1 MTQPVRQ
8 IDRLLDIMKRLR
20 DPENGCPWDV
30 AQTPET
36 IAPFAIEEAYE
47 VMDAI
52 ARDDSD
58 SLPDELGDLLLQ
70 VVFQAQMAQE
80 KGLFDFD
87 AVAGKIADKMV
98 RRHPNIFSDVEHDED
113 LWERTKESERHDKA
127 EYGALAGIA
136 PNLPALVRAAKLCRR
151 AARVGFDWDDPSGVL
166 EKVQEEIGE
175 LKAELDGDRDRIED
189 ELGDVLFT
197 MASLARKLGIDPE
210 AALRRSNRKF
220 TRRFEAMEASLAT
233 EGKTMGE
240 QDLETLEALWQ
251 AVKKQPGMR

>member
-113 LWERTKESERHDKA
+113 LWERTKESERHGKA

-220 TRRFEAMEASLAT
+220 TRRFEVMEASLAT

-251 AVKKQPGMR
+251 TVKKQPGMR